1 VLLALA
7 AGCGR
12 GGGPATAAGVHHAD
26 PAAFA
31 ALLPAPADLR
41 AAPGRHAAGAQD
53 WQRSGAQYDPALPPQ
68 RATVQNTALAFT
80 PDWTA
85 ESPLASGLA
94 FALYRFNVAGYGGE
108 QSLRFTWSQPQ
119 DAGDLYVALPDFPH
133 NRWVFLPGPA
143 DGILPL
149 STQQFADAT
158 DPGTQDFLAVP
169 LLTGAA
175 TWELA
180 LLRIGPA
187 PQSSIAISGVTPS
200 SQRAFS
206 HATFFPAY
214 SGGEAQSWSWDFG
227 GGAVPGTAVG
237 KTPAVSLAGKGEY
250 SASVTAVDHDG
261 IPATYYFTLS
271 IKALGDLPPHIYGVQ
286 PNSGDTGQQ
295 VNIATHN
302 DGGTPDS
309 WAWDFGGGATPNA
322 PTGNSP
328 LVTLGAPGQYAA
340 SVTTTNAN
348 GSHTFNFTLFVTTA
362 GGLKP
367 PNLLG
372 VTPAGGN
379 SGAQATYSLNNP
391 GGTPDSW
398 AWDFGGGATP
408 GTSTAANP
416 HVTFAT
422 AGIYDG
428 TVTASNSAGSATW
441 PFKLYVT
448 ELAAP
453 HLTGVTPTSVLP
465 NAPQGFSA
473 ANNGGSAATWS
484 WDFGGAGTP
493 NTSTSSLPQVQIG
506 AKGVYDCSVTATNA
520 AGSDTLEFT
529 LTVADLTAPE
539 LTAVT
544 PLSGYLYDSAA
555 FSATNSG
562 GAADTWA
569 WDFGG
574 ACTPGTSSSQTPHV
588 QLTAQ
593 GSFDCSVTAANAAGD
608 MTYHFTL
615 NVGAVRPP
623 FIASAG
629 PATAESTAMV
639 QFSAHNTG
647 GQVDTWAWDFGGG
660 CSPGTSAAE
669 QPLVQAGAVGQY
681 NGSVTATNAS
691 GSHTFN
697 FTLTVSALEAPVID
711 SISPGIAET
720 GSAVVFFPSLS
731 GGPPDTYSWDF
742 GGACTPNTSSLA
754 SPSVT
759 TGAIGSYTVTLT
771 VSNSAGSDS
780 KTFPLNIVPF
790 AG

>member
-302 DGGTPDS
+302 D
-309 WAWDFGGGATPNA
+309 
-322 PTGNSP
+322 
-328 LVTLGAPGQYAA
+328 
-340 SVTTTNAN
+340 
-348 GSHTFNFTLFVTTA
+348 
-362 GGLKP
+362 
-367 PNLLG
+367 
-372 VTPAGGN
+372 
-379 SGAQATYSLNNP
+379 